1 MKPII
6 AQIIY
11 PLNFFNLFFHNKKKF
26 NSKNFNKKLKKNLNV
41 KDDLTL
47 LGRARTGIYLLVK
60 YFLKSSKNNYVM
72 IAPYTVPDII
82 NMIIK
87 AGGKPIF
94 LDFEIQTTRIC
105 LKSLKRIINKYNP
118 AIIIVTHYA
127 TNDENLKIIFDLC
140 KKNSIKIIEDS
151 AISFNGKVNRIKTN
165 TLSDGSIFS
174 FSCYKFLNY
183 FFGGAIRCKNK
194 LIYSEIKKEVAKWER
209 MKLTDYIR
217 PIITTMKHQFI
228 SLDFIFKNFFLPRL
242 NKKKDIKKY
251 TPYEFNKMGDDYFK
265 RPSINCLMELNSKVN
280 TINIHQNHRRKIAKI
295 YCRYLKKLSVPKN
308 ISNYSIMQSSC
319 INYLIYSNRSKY
331 IRNSLLK
338 KNFNTGKLFYENC
351 SKLSSIN
358 KFQGSSKNISD
369 LVKNLILLP
378 THIKTT
384 EEYATKLSKEILKK
398 NDY

>member
-11 PLNFFNLFFHNKKKF
+11 PLNYFNLFFHRKEKF
-26 NSKNFNKKLKKNLNV
+26 NSKNFIKKLKKNLNV
-41 KDDLTL
+41 NDDLTI

-60 YFLKSSKNNYVM
+60 HFLKSSKNNYVM
-72 IAPYTVPDII
+72 IAPYTVPDVI

-87 AGGKPIF
+87 AGGKPFF
-94 LDFEIQTTRIC
+94 LDFEKQTTRIC
-105 LKSLKRIINKYNP
+105 LKSLKRIIKKYKP

-127 TNDENLKIIFDLC
+127 TNDENLKIIFDIC

-151 AISFNGKVNRIKTN
+151 AISFNGKVNKIKTN

-194 LIYSEIKKEVAKWER
+194 LVYSEIQKEVAKWER

-217 PIITTMKHQFI
+217 PIISTLKHQFI
-228 SLDFIFKNFFLPRL
+228 SLDFVFKNFFLPRL
-242 NKKKDIKKY
+242 NKKKNIKKY

-280 TINIHQNHRRKIAKI
+280 KINNHQNHRRKIAKI
-295 YCRYLKKLSVPKN
+295 YCRYLKRLSVPKN
-308 ISNYSIMQSSC
+308 ISNHSIMQSSC
-319 INYLIYSNRSKY
+319 INYLIYSHKSKY
-331 IRNSLLK
+331 LINSLLK
-338 KNFNTGKLFYENC
+338 KNFDTGNFFYENC
-351 SKLSSIN
+351 SKLKPIN
-358 KFQGSSKNISD
+358 KLQGSSKNISD
-369 LVKNLILLP
+369 LIKNLILLP
-378 THIKTT
+378 THIRIT
-384 EEYATKLSKEILKK
+384 EKYATKLSKEILKI